1 MIFLL
6 VIFFIGIILF
16 EVPNMIKNKYW
27 RELTVFSVFLT
38 AAFILC
44 ILYIMNLPIPNP
56 AAGLEYVVKDILH
69 LNYK

>member
-6 VIFFIGIILF
+6 VIFFAGLILF
-16 EVPNMIKNKYW
+16 EAPNMIKNKYW
-27 RELTVFSVFLT
+27 RELMVFSVFSI

-44 ILYIMNLPIPNP
+44 LLYIMDLPIPNP
-56 AAGLEYVVKDILH
+56 AAGMEYVVKDILH